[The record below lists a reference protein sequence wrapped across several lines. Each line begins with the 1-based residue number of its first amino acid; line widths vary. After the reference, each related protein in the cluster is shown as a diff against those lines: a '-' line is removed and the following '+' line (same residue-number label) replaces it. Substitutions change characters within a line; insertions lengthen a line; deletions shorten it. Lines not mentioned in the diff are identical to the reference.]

1 MSCRSVHCLALFLL
15 CVLPGLAMASSVP
28 QSVPAAVSDLLL
40 NADWSYSE
48 DAGKGPEGLEQAAFA
63 PVDLPHSW
71 NSLDATDAEPGYR
84 RDASWYR
91 KQLEFAAGAS
101 GFRHILYFE
110 GANMRA
116 EVYVNGEHAGGH
128 VGGYLGFEIEITDL
142 LDFQGVNDILVRVD
156 NSVDRSLIPS
166 QKADFV
172 MFGGLTRDVYLQVR
186 PGVHIDAVQIDT
198 PAVSLDEAQVSSM
211 VFISG
216 RDEAEGD

>member
-1 MSCRSVHCLALFLL
+1 MRCRSVHCLAFFLL

-48 DAGKGPEGLEQAAFA
+48 DASKGPEGLEQAAFA

-71 NSLDATDAEPGYR
+71 NSLDATDSEPGYR

-116 EVYVNGEHAGGH
+116 EVFVNGERAGGH
-128 VGGYLGFEIEITDL
+128 VGGYLGFEIEITDHL
-142 LDFQGVNDILVRVD
+142 TVLSLFKVDAPRDAGLQPFLCFGVQFNILQRKPPG
-156 NSVDRSLIPS
+156 R
-166 QKADFV
+166 ADD
-172 MFGGLTRDVYLQVR
+172 LAR
-186 PGVHIDAVQIDT
+186 
-198 PAVSLDEAQVSSM
+198 
-211 VFISG
+211 
-216 RDEAEGD
+216 